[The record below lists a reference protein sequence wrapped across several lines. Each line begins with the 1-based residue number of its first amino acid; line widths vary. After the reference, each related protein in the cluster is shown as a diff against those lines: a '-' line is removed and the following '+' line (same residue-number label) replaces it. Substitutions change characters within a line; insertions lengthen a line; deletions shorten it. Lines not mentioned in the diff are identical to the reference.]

1 MTNISPS
8 SYDFDQETDN
18 ESWNF
23 ERLNDLRDTE
33 MKERGDDFEVELRL
47 IPATNY
53 FDNDRI
59 IVISDGR
66 NSPLS
71 TLPTSMTDEWWPLV
85 TDCYA
90 QDIFV
95 EVNARIWTSP
105 EMKEFYASVRIDLP
119 SIEDAE
125 QTVRDDNYLDDAES
139 GKPYVFR
146 TPPGFA
152 NELNDYLN
160 PVWRKAHGMTD
171 EQMEMEHQ
179 KTVERLERMRAE
191 REKNSPYKA
200 SSAGASSN
208 SGSPQVDAQRRS
220 QAMAEYESSR
230 KKGIVAW
237 LLWLFLGVI
246 GAHRFYL
253 GNTGYAVAMLLLGW
267 ATLGIW
273 PLLDGIIC
281 INRNLRTQNLA
292 LWERTA
298 LTYAVS
304 PEPAP
309 ESAR

>member
-1 MTNISPS
+1 MTNISLY
-8 SYDFDQETDN
+8 SYDYNQETDN

-23 ERLNDLRDTE
+23 ERLNDIRNSE
-33 MKERGDDFEVELRL
+33 MAERGEDIEIELNL
-47 IPATNY
+47 IPVTNY
-53 FDNDRI
+53 FGHDRMI
-59 IVISDGR
+59 AISDGGR
-66 NSPLS
+66 MPVS

-85 TDCYA
+85 TDCFA
-90 QDIFV
+90 QDISL

-119 SIEDAE
+119 SIEEAE
-125 QTVRDDNYLDDAES
+125 QEVRDDMYLDEGAEN
-139 GKPYVFR
+139 GVYVFR

-171 EQMEMEHQ
+171 GQMEMEHQ

-191 REKNSPYKA
+191 REKNSPYEA
-200 SSAGASSN
+200 PSAGAS
-208 SGSPQVDAQRRS
+208 GDTATPQVNAQRRS
-220 QAMAEYESSR
+220 QAMAEYESNR

-246 GAHRFYL
+246 GVHRFYL